1 MTKYLDSPL
10 KITGIL
16 LTFAGISLRFFTYHP
31 SLPESFSITL
41 MGILMLLTAWMITRS
56 SLSRKYRNLVEVTLL
71 LLTILC
77 SVLMALDYYG
87 FIAIHR
93 LLSVTGLRDVLTSM
107 P

>member
-16 LTFAGISLRFFTYHP
+16 LTLTGIFLRFFTYHP

-41 MGILMLLTAWMITRS
+41 MGVLMLLTAWMITRS
-56 SLSRKYRNLVEVTLL
+56 RLSKKYRHAVEITLL
-71 LLTILC
+71 MLTILC
-77 SVLMALDYYG
+77 SALMALDYYG
-87 FIAIHR
+87 VIAIHQI
-93 LLSVTGLRDVLTSM
+93 LSVTGLRDVLTSL